1 MLRRMRREVTRSDME
16 RLFEKIRTRLP
27 DVAIR
32 THFIVGFPGETEED
46 FEALLDTVRRESFD
60 HVGCFAYSREDG
72 TPAARM
78 KEQVPERTKLERRRR
93 LMAAQ
98 REMAARVWGRWV
110 GREADV
116 LIDGPVPEKPGT
128 WVGRVEQQGYEVDGV
143 THVRVAEGRGPLAT
157 GSFTRVAIRKA
168 RHYDL
173 EGEVLA

>member
-1 MLRRMRREVTRSDME
+1 MLFRS
-16 RLFEKIRTRLP
+16 LFEKIRRRLP

-32 THFIVGFPGETEED
+32 THFIVGFPGETEDD
-46 FEALLDTVRRESFD
+46 FEALLQTVRRESFD

-78 KEQVPERTKLERRRR
+78 KEQVPERVKLERRRR

-98 REMAARVWGRWV
+98 REMAASVWGRWV

-116 LIDGPVPEKPGT
+116 LIDGPAEGKPGT
-128 WVGRVEQQGYEVDGV
+128 WIGRVEQQGYEVDGV
-143 THVRVAEGRGPLAT
+143 THVRAALGSAVAA
-157 GSFTRVAIRKA
+157 GSFARVTIRKA

-173 EGEVLA
+173 DGEVLA